1 MREHLQPRLIAH
13 EILEMIQDED
23 ADALLGI
30 RDILE
35 PRFELFENGGEG
47 VLLNQ
52 EEQSLFGL
60 EVVVKSRQ

>member
-1 MREHLQPRLIAH
+1 MRMRCSGSVTFFEL
-13 EILEMIQDED
+13 
-23 ADALLGI
+23 
-30 RDILE
+30 
-35 PRFELFENGGEG
+35 RFELFENGGEG